1 MSTES
6 RGWTASLSVLCILL
20 NAGMLTGCAS
30 STMQSQEVAP
40 QASLRQRCPDLQSL
54 PDSTG
59 ASLLRWALE
68 TVRDYRICQDRHDR
82 LVQAV
87 EPLVDYGLKK

>member
-6 RGWTASLSVLCILL
+6 RGWTASLSVLCTAILVS
-20 NAGMLTGCAS
+20 MLTACAS
-30 STMQSQEVAP
+30 STMQSQEVSP

-59 ASLLRWALE
+59 ASLLRWALA
-68 TVRDYRICQDRHDR
+68 TVRDYRICQDRHER

-87 EPLVDYGLKK
+87 EPLADYSLKK